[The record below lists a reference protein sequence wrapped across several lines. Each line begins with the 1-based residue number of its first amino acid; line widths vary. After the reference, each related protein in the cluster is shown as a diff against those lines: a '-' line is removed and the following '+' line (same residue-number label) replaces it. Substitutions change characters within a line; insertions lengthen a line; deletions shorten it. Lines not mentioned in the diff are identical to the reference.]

1 MQVTQEQAD
10 YTRYH
15 ITEQQVYEELIRMG
29 MDKPIA
35 IQFANKYF
43 YNELTQRDL
52 ENLEKNFNVRLKAL
66 EDRIMG
72 VENRISELKDDIK
85 SLDTKIDNVKNE
97 LKDDIK
103 NVKNELSVKIDSLE
117 KNNKWI
123 FGLTFTIWLTTLGG
137 FIALFLK

>member
-1 MQVTQEQAD
+1 
-10 YTRYH
+10 
-15 ITEQQVYEELIRMG
+15 

-52 ENLEKNFNVRLKAL
+52 ENLEKNFNVRLKAI

-103 NVKNELSVKIDSLE
+103 NVKEDLNHKIDSVKIDSLE

-123 FGLTFTIWLTTLGG
+123 FGLTFTIWLTILGG
-137 FIALFLK
+137 FVALFFSYLHKINTSQ